1 MKAYDMLWSK
11 DPKWFHYENLFP
23 VIHEDAPE
31 EVKKSF
37 QNYLLELRDE
47 CREQAILREENAV

>member
-1 MKAYDMLWSK
+1 MKNYDMLWSK

-37 QNYLLELRDE
+37 QNYLQELRDNYAE
-47 CREQAILREENAV
+47 KK